1 MDLIDPQ
8 LQRFC
13 CNISVVTGFIHGF
26 WTPFFWDSP
35 KKLFFIQKTHCRQ
48 FNRFEMT
55 RFDDDQVS
63 QIRRGIVVAKD
74 GLFVLKC
81 GICDSST
88 VDALMAWDCRQGKGF
103 TFSL

>member
-1 MDLIDPQ
+1 MAPTGPSGIKLYQ
-8 LQRFC
+8 LAF
-13 CNISVVTGFIHGF
+13 S
-26 WTPFFWDSP
+26 
-35 KKLFFIQKTHCRQ
+35 KKYESSRQ